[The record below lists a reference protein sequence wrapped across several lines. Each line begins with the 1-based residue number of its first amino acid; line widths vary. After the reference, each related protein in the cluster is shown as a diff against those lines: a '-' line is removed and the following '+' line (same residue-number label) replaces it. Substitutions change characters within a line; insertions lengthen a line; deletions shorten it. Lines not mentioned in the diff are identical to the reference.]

1 MNFDSVIVICLE
13 SEYYCLEKVGQ
24 LLLSLT
30 AKIDFSETW
39 LRFFYATDNKRLR
52 ITIVSFNFK

>member
-13 SEYYCLEKVGQ
+13 SEYYCLKKVGQ

-30 AKIDFSETW
+30 AKIDFSGTW
-39 LRFFYATDNKRLR
+39 LRFFTLQ
-52 ITIVSFNFK
+52 TINAYEFI